1 MQGQKK
7 EEHAL
12 NIPIQRRVE
21 EDMNTNL
28 KEEEELVEISEE
40 EVEAGVGNLSTKP
53 LSNATIARN

>member
-1 MQGQKK
+1 
-7 EEHAL
+7 L